1 MIPVSRQ
8 FNTFNLRWLAYGI
21 ATVVILGVMLA
32 ALRLEERQRLDAA
45 TRVARIHGRANLD
58 LTKGFLHYSLGRLYE
73 GPWDRDR
80 GNAMLRQSLREFE
93 SSVEH
98 LPEGDDL
105 AAQFRQEMQAFQ
117 VLLDAQASGTG
128 TLAGQTALRLS
139 LSRLSATAEAV
150 DARLREN
157 LAALNARLDR
167 IYYWSLAAGVL
178 VLLAQGVFAFRAL
191 WARRD
196 ANIRLAESEALY
208 RGLIEQSIAGVCI
221 ARNGVLTYVNPRAAE
236 IMGCRPQ
243 DLIGR
248 PALDFVAPDVRD
260 ESGRILEAL
269 ARGEVPRYIGSLRT
283 VRPDGREVDFDV
295 QANPV
300 TLGGAPAVVGILQD
314 VSEKQRLERERLAAL
329 QLLASI
335 AESSSDAIFAKDLE
349 GRYTLFNAQ
358 SVRLTGKAESAA
370 IGHRDTDIFADRIAA
385 HLMAT
390 DQVVMRE
397 QRLHRFEARLATP
410 EGDRIMDSVKG
421 PLFDRDGRIT
431 GVFGVSRDITER
443 KRQEDALQESRA
455 QLESIING
463 LEEGLIVMGPNGG
476 ILRMNPAARQING
489 MDETD
494 PTGDSREAALQR
506 FSFET
511 LDGVPLDYEGW
522 PTARLMRG
530 EPVRDLEL
538 VLRRKDRD
546 LVRVLSCNGSTV
558 RAADGS
564 LRYLL
569 VTFTDI
575 TARKQAGAALLQAQR
590 LESLGTLA
598 AGIAHD
604 FNNILL
610 AISGNASLASADLPP
625 DHPARTSLSEVLRA
639 GQRASDLVRRILL
652 FARAEDSQRR
662 VGDLRSVV
670 VEAIELLRPTV
681 PARIALESLQPP
693 DSLPVSMDTS
703 QVHQVVV
710 NLVTNAMHAIEDAG
724 PERPGRIAVSL
735 ELVDLPYARRVGDRE
750 LAPGHYASLRVADDG
765 CGMEPAVLSRIF
777 DPFFTTKAVG
787 RGTGLGLPIIR
798 GIVHEHEGAL
808 EVSSTR
814 EAGTRIEVY
823 LPLSG
828 GEIQR
833 AVAGPSTVRGA
844 GRRIL
849 YIDDERA
856 LVFLVTRFLTRLGYQ
871 VTGTSDPQEAL
882 RVFDANPGHFDLV
895 VTDLSMPQMS
905 GFDVARAIRA
915 RSEAVPVIMMS
926 GYLRPEDRA
935 RATALG
941 VREILLKPS
950 TVDDLGAAIDRQL
963 H

>member
-1 MIPVSRQ
+1 VIQVPRQ
-8 FNTFNLRWLAYGI
+8 FNAFNLRWLAYGV
-21 ATVVILGVMLA
+21 ATVVILGIALA
-32 ALRLEERQRLDAA
+32 ALRLEERQRLDVA

-58 LTKGFLHYSLGRLYE
+58 LTKGFLHYSLGRLYD
-73 GPWDRDR
+73 GPWEHDR
-80 GNAMLRQSLREFE
+80 GNAMLRQALREFE
-93 SSVEH
+93 SSVGQ

-105 AAQFRQEMQAFQ
+105 AAQFRQDMQAFQ
-117 VLLDAQASGTG
+117 GLLDTQAEGTG
-128 TLAGQTALRLS
+128 TLAGETALRLS
-139 LSRLSATAEAV
+139 LNRLSATAEAV

-167 IYYWSLAAGVL
+167 IYYWSLAVGVL
-178 VLLAQGVFAFRAL
+178 VLLVQGVFAFRAL
-191 WARRD
+191 RARRD
-196 ANIRLAESEALY
+196 VDHRLAESEALY

-221 ARNGVLTYVNPRAAE
+221 ARNGVVTYVNPRAAE

-243 DLIGR
+243 DLIGK
-248 PALDFVAPDVRD
+248 PVLGFVAPDVRED
-260 ESGRILEAL
+260 SGLILESL
-269 ARGEVPRYIGSLRT
+269 ARGESPRYVGSLRT
-283 VRPDGREVDFDV
+283 VRPDGREVEFDV

-300 TLGGAPAVVGILQD
+300 TLGGEPAVVGILQD

-329 QLLASI
+329 QLLSSI

-358 SVRLTGKAESAA
+358 SVRLTGRTVDEAM
-370 IGHRDTDIFADRIAA
+370 GHRDTEIFAPRDAA
-385 HLMAT
+385 QVMET
-390 DQVVMRE
+390 DQLVLRE
-397 QRLHRFEARLATP
+397 QQLHRYEASFATP
-410 EGDRIMDSVKG
+410 EGERILDSVKG
-421 PLFDRDGRIT
+421 PLFDREGRIT

-443 KRQEDALQESRA
+443 KRQEEALQESRA

-463 LEEGLIVMGPNGG
+463 LEEGLIVMGPDGG

-489 MDETD
+489 MDESD
-494 PTGDSREAALQR
+494 PAGDSREAALQR

-511 LDGVPLDYEGW
+511 LDGVPLDYESW

-538 VLRRKDRD
+538 VLRRKDRE

-564 LRYLL
+564 LRLL
-569 VTFTDI
+569 VVTFTDI
-575 TARKQAGAALLQAQR
+575 TSRKRAGAALLQAQR

-625 DHPARTSLSEVLRA
+625 DHPARTSLAEVVRA

-662 VGDLRSVV
+662 TGDVRSVV
-670 VEAIELLRPTV
+670 VEAIDLLRPTL
-681 PARIALESLQPP
+681 PARIVLDARQPADALA
-693 DSLPVSMDTS
+693 VSMDTS
-703 QVHQVVV
+703 QLHQVVV
-710 NLVTNAMHAIEDAG
+710 NLVTNAVHAIEDAG
-724 PERPGRIAVSL
+724 TERPGRIAVSL
-735 ELVDLPYARRVGDRE
+735 ESVDLPEARRVGDRE
-750 LAPGHYASLRVADDG
+750 LAPGRYANLRVVDDG

-798 GIVHEHEGAL
+798 GIVHEHGGAL
-808 EVSSTR
+808 EVSSAR
-814 EAGTRIEVY
+814 ETGTRIEVY

-828 GEIQR
+828 EEIQHIETSQ
-833 AVAGPSTVRGA
+833 AAAQGA

-849 YIDDERA
+849 YIDDESA
-856 LVFLVTRFLTRLGYQ
+856 LVFLVTRYLTRLGYQ
-871 VTGTSDPQEAL
+871 VTGTSDPREAL
-882 RVFDANPGHFDLV
+882 RVFDADPGGFDLV

-915 RSEAVPVIMMS
+915 RREAVPVLMMS

-935 RATALG
+935 RAAALG

>member
-1 MIPVSRQ
+1 MSPGSRQ
-8 FNTFNLRWLAYGI
+8 RDTFNLRWLAYAV
-21 ATVVILGVMLA
+21 ATVVVLGVTLA
-32 ALRLEERQRLDAA
+32 GLRLEERHRLDVA

-73 GPWDRDR
+73 GPWEHDR
-80 GNAMLRQSLREFE
+80 GNAMLRQALREFE
-93 SSVEH
+93 SSVDQ

-105 AAQFRQEMQAFQ
+105 AAQFRQDMHAFQ
-117 VLLDAQASGTG
+117 VLLDEQAGGTA
-128 TLAGQTALRLS
+128 TLAGETALRLS

-167 IYYWSLAAGVL
+167 IYYWSLAVGVL
-178 VLLAQGVFAFRAL
+178 VLLVQGVLALRAL
-191 WARRD
+191 RARRD
-196 ANIRLAESEALY
+196 ADSRLAESEALY

-221 ARNGVLTYVNPRAAE
+221 ARNGIVTYVNPRAAQ
-236 IMGCRPQ
+236 IMGCRAE
-243 DLIGR
+243 DLLGR
-248 PALDFVAPDVRD
+248 PVLDFVAPDARE
-260 ESGRILEAL
+260 ESGRILESL
-269 ARGEVPRYIGSLRT
+269 ARGEVPRYVGSLRT
-283 VRPDGREVDFDV
+283 VRPDGREVEFDV

-329 QLLASI
+329 QLLSSI
-335 AESSSDAIFAKDLE
+335 AESSGDAIFAKDLE
-349 GRYTLFNAQ
+349 GRYTLFNEQ
-358 SVRLTGKAESAA
+358 SARYAGKAMRVGQRDADLFPPEYARQIES
-370 IGHRDTDIFADRIAA
+370 
-385 HLMAT
+385 T
-390 DQVVMRE
+390 DQLVMRE
-397 QRLHRFEARLATP
+397 RRMHHYEMQIPTP
-410 EGDRIMDSVKG
+410 EGVRIVDAVKG
-421 PLFDRDGRIT
+421 PLFDGGGQIT

-443 KRQEDALQESRA
+443 KLQEEALQESRA

-463 LEEGLIVMGPNGG
+463 LEEGLIVMGPDGA
-476 ILRMNPAARQING
+476 ILRMNPAARRING
-489 MDETD
+489 MDEAVATTD
-494 PTGDSREAALQR
+494 TREVARQLV
-506 FSFET
+506 SFET
-511 LDGVPLDYEGW
+511 PDGTPLDFDAW
-522 PTARLMRG
+522 PSARLMRG

-546 LVRVLSCNGSTV
+546 RVRVLSCNGSTV

-564 LRYLL
+564 LRFLL
-569 VTFTDI
+569 VTFADI
-575 TARKQAGAALLQAQR
+575 TASKRAAAALLQAQR

-625 DHPARTSLSEVLRA
+625 DHPARTSLAEVVRA

-670 VEAIELLRPTV
+670 VEAIDLLRPTL
-681 PARIALESLQPP
+681 PARIALQAVQPP

-703 QVHQVVV
+703 QLHQVIV
-710 NLVTNAMHAIEDAG
+710 NLVTNAVHAIEDAG
-724 PERPGRIAVSL
+724 DDRPGRIAVSV
-735 ELVDLPYARRVGDRE
+735 EAADLPEARRVGDKE
-750 LAPGHYASLRVADDG
+750 LAPGRYARLRVADDG
-765 CGMEPAVLSRIF
+765 CGMEQAVLARIF

-798 GIVHEHEGAL
+798 GIVHEHDGAL
-808 EVSSTR
+808 EVTSTPDK
-814 EAGTRIEVY
+814 GTRIEVY
-823 LPLSG
+823 LPLSD
-828 GEIQR
+828 GEVQR
-833 AVAGPSTVRGA
+833 AVGAPLAVGGA

-849 YIDDERA
+849 YIDDESA

-871 VTGTSDPQEAL
+871 VTGTSDPLEAL
-882 RVFDANPGHFDLV
+882 RVFEADPGRFDLV

-915 RSEAVPVIMMS
+915 RSEVVPVIMMS
-926 GYLRPEDRA
+926 GYLRPEDRT
-935 RATALG
+935 RAAALG
-941 VREILLKPS
+941 VREILVKPS

>member
-1 MIPVSRQ
+1 MIQVPRQ
-8 FNTFNLRWLAYGI
+8 FNAFKLRWLAYGV
-21 ATVVILGVMLA
+21 ATVVVLGITLA
-32 ALRLEERQRLDAA
+32 GLRLEERQRLDVA

-73 GPWDRDR
+73 GPWEHDR
-80 GNAMLRQSLREFE
+80 GNAMLRQALREFE
-93 SSVEH
+93 SSVDQR
-98 LPEGDDL
+98 PKGDDL
-105 AAQFRQEMQAFQ
+105 AAQFRQDLQAFQ
-117 VLLDAQASGTG
+117 VLLDAQADGTG

-178 VLLAQGVFAFRAL
+178 ILLAQGVFAFRAL
-191 WARRD
+191 RARRD
-196 ANIRLAESEALY
+196 ADIRLAESEALY

-221 ARNGVLTYVNPRAAE
+221 ARNGIVTYVNPRAAQ
-236 IMGCRPQ
+236 IMGCQPQ
-243 DLIGR
+243 DLLGR
-248 PALDFVAPDVRD
+248 PVLDFVAPDVRD
-260 ESGRILEAL
+260 ESGRVLEAL
-269 ARGEVPRYIGSLRT
+269 ARGEVPRYVGSLRT
-283 VRPDGREVDFDV
+283 VRPDGREVEFDV

-300 TLGGAPAVVGILQD
+300 TIGGAPAVVGILQD

-329 QLLASI
+329 QLLSSI

-358 SVRLTGKAESAA
+358 SARFAGKSEV
-370 IGHRDTDIFADRIAA
+370 IGLRDTEIFEPQYAA
-385 HLMAT
+385 QLMAK
-390 DQVVMRE
+390 DELVMRE
-397 QRLHRFEARLATP
+397 QVVHRYEVMLGTP
-410 EGDRIMDSVKG
+410 EGVRTLDAVKG
-421 PLFDRDGRIT
+421 PLFDREGRIA
-431 GVFGVSRDITER
+431 GIFGVSRDITER
-443 KRQEDALQESRA
+443 KRQEEALQESRA

-463 LEEGLIVMGPNGG
+463 LEEGLVVMGPDGA

-489 MDETD
+489 LDESD
-494 PTGDSREAALQR
+494 SAGDSRVAALR
-506 FSFET
+506 RISFET
-511 LDGVPLDYEGW
+511 PDGVPLDVDGW
-522 PTARLMRG
+522 PSGRLMRG
-530 EPVRDLEL
+530 EEVRDLEL
-538 VLRRKDRD
+538 VLRRKDRE

-564 LRYLL
+564 LRFLL
-569 VTFTDI
+569 VTFADI
-575 TARKQAGAALLQAQR
+575 TERKRAAAALIQAQR

-625 DHPARTSLSEVLRA
+625 EHPARTSLAEVLRA

-652 FARAEDSQRR
+652 FARAEDAQRR
-662 VGDLRSVV
+662 VGDLRVVV
-670 VEAIELLRPTV
+670 VEAIDLLRPTL
-681 PARIALESLQPP
+681 PARIALEARQPAG
-693 DSLPVSMDTS
+693 SLPVSMDTS
-703 QVHQVVV
+703 QLHQVVV
-710 NLVTNAMHAIEDAG
+710 NLVTNAVHAIEDAG
-724 PERPGRIAVSL
+724 AERPGRIGVSL
-735 ELVDLPYARRVGDRE
+735 ESVDLPEARRVGDRE
-750 LAPGHYASLRVADDG
+750 LAPGRYARLRVADDG

-787 RGTGLGLPIIR
+787 RGTGLGLPVIR
-798 GIVHEHEGAL
+798 GIVHEHDGAL

-823 LPLSG
+823 LPLSDD
-828 GEIQR
+828 EIQR
-833 AVAGPSTVRGA
+833 TVLAPSAVPGA

-849 YIDDERA
+849 YIDDESA
-856 LVFLVTRFLTRLGYQ
+856 LVFLVTRYLTRLGYQ

-882 RVFDANPGHFDLV
+882 RVFDADPGSFDLV

-905 GFDVARAIRA
+905 GFEVASAIRA
-915 RSEAVPVIMMS
+915 RSVAVPVIMMS
-926 GYLRPEDRA
+926 GYLRPEDRT
-935 RATALG
+935 RAAALG